1 MCRVLMP
8 IKPEYAIQILEGSK
22 TFEYRKKKFKRTNVD
37 VIVIYVTSPVMKVL
51 GEVELIDTL
60 EDSPMNI
67 WKETSQSGGI
77 NKESYDKYFEGRNK
91 AVAYVLGKV
100 MKYSQEKSLKDY
112 NINYYPQSYVYLD

>member
-8 IKPEYAIQILEGSK
+8 IKPEYAIQILEGRK
-22 TFEYRKKKFKRTNVD
+22 TFEYRKNKFKRTNVD

>member
-22 TFEYRKKKFKRTNVD
+22 TFEYRKNRFKRTNVD
-37 VIVIYVTSPVMKVL
+37 AIVIYVTSPVMKVL

-67 WKETSQSGGI
+67 WKETSQNGGI
-77 NKESYDKYFEGRNK
+77 NKESYDKYFEGKNK

-100 MKYSQEKSLKDY
+100 MKYNQEKSLKDY

>member
-1 MCRVLMP
+1 M
-8 IKPEYAIQILEGSK
+8 
-22 TFEYRKKKFKRTNVD
+22 
-37 VIVIYVTSPVMKVL
+37 
-51 GEVELIDTL
+51 
-60 EDSPMNI
+60 
-67 WKETSQSGGI
+67 GGI